1 MCLLLQGKEAA
12 GPVSPSPGPCLLQ
25 CTCGHLPSEYH
36 LLLCLSLPVCLRAH
50 GGLPAVTI
58 LVRVSHL
65 PMALLPGVRR
75 DAAGAHCSPI
85 KCLLTT
91 EPYPTPRPCPRP
103 RLLGRTPGGRYLPL
117 HLGALPP
124 WLPCLRL
131 GFWTFP
137 RQTTRDSPLFPVL
150 PEVELV
156 LGGPR
161 SPTCVTTFHGHL

>member
-12 GPVSPSPGPCLLQ
+12 GTVPPSPGPRLLQ
-25 CTCGHLPSEYH
+25 RTRGYLPSEYH

-58 LVRVSHL
+58 LVRVPHL
-65 PMALLPGVRR
+65 PVALLPGVRR
-75 DAAGAHCSPI
+75 DTAGAHCSPI

-91 EPYPTPRPCPRP
+91 EPYPTPPPCPR
-103 RLLGRTPGGRYLPL
+103 LMGRTPGGRYLPL

-124 WLPCLRL
+124 WLSCLRL

-137 RQTTRDSPLFPVL
+137 RQTTHDPPQFPVL

-161 SPTCVTTFHGHL
+161 SPTWVITFHGRL